1 MATPAKTALPSAGS
15 MLLKNVRLTF
25 AQGLFAATTIPGQ
38 DSGKPKFNCGVLLGP
53 DHPQL
58 QEIKDKMMA
67 VAKEKWKDKAGAQYK
82 ALEKQDKLA
91 LHDGDIKP
99 NYDGYPGNFFLS
111 PSAQDNAQPSFFDQV
126 RNELSVSQASKLIYS
141 GCYVNIRI
149 DLWAQD
155 NQYGQRINAGLRGVQ
170 FYKDGDAFSAG
181 RPADSNEFEECAE
194 GGDAD
199 DMA

>member
-1 MATPAKTALPSAGS
+1 MSTAKTALPSTGS

-25 AQGLFAATTIPGQ
+25 AQGLFEASTIPGQ
-38 DSGKPKFNCGVLLGP
+38 ATGKPKFNCGVLLGP

-58 QEIKDKMMA
+58 AEITAKMKA
-67 VAKEKWKDKAGAQYK
+67 VATEKWKAKGDAQYK

-126 RNELSVSQASKLIYS
+126 RNELTLDQARKLIYS

-181 RPADSNEFEECAE
+181 RPADSNEFEDVSE
-194 GGDAD
+194 GSDSD
-199 DMA
+199 DIA